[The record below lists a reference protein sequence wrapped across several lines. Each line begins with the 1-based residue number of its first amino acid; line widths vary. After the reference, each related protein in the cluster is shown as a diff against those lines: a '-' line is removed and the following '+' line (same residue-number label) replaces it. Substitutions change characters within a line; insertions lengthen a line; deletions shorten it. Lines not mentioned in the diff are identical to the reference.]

1 MSSVENNIWLNIRK
15 LVVVVNVESPKHIS
29 EYRKALKSVGLNVHE
44 CKIIG
49 VIKDKKVPFVASDM
63 GSVVL
68 LAEND
73 FGLLGQLKNEDV
85 KSLLADS
92 FDAILVIGDQSTRIE
107 KVFRKIKCKINIC
120 LNSKHNFAISLVT
133 QEVTPEYRM
142 KFVKQ
147 IVERLK

>member
-1 MSSVENNIWLNIRK
+1 MK
-15 LVVVVNVESPKHIS
+15 
-29 EYRKALKSVGLNVHE
+29 YRKALKSVGLNVHE

-49 VIKDKKVPFVASDM
+49 VIKDKKVPFVSSDM